1 MKNKPDKKRFIT
13 TIEKKLE
20 LPLKS
25 LSKTKNLINNE
36 YWDSLSKMA
45 FISIMDKNYKTE
57 IDPNKLLR
65 CKTTDD
71 LYKLLK

>member
-1 MKNKPDKKRFIT
+1 MKNKLDKKKFIT

-45 FISIMDKNYKTE
+45 FMSIMDKNFKTE
-57 IDPNKLLR
+57 IDPNKLLK

>member
-1 MKNKPDKKRFIT
+1 MKNKPDKKKFIT